1 MHRSIAALLA
11 VSLVQAAAGG
21 IVISE
26 WMYNGAGTSNT
37 GEFVE
42 FTNLGPAPVDMTGW
56 SFDDDSQVAGTV
68 SLSGFGVV
76 LPGQSVILTDEPAAT
91 LATIWNLSGVTI
103 IGGNTANL
111 GRNDQINLFDAG
123 SALVDVLSYG
133 DQNYPGTPRTQ
144 LKSCNIPATDYG
156 YVVPQTSWVL
166 AAVADAYGSW
176 ASTRG
181 EIGSPG
187 VAPIPEPA
195 ALAALLLGGGLFGRR
210 R

>member
-1 MHRSIAALLA
+1 MSRSIAIVLA
-11 VSLVQAAAGG
+11 ACLFQAAVGE

-26 WMYNGAGTSNT
+26 WMYNGAGASNT

-42 FTNLGPAPVDMTGW
+42 FTNIGPTPVDLTGW
-56 SFDDDSQVAGTV
+56 SFDDDSQIPGTI
-68 SLSGFGVV
+68 SLSAFGIVQ
-76 LPGQSVILTDEPAAT
+76 PGQSVILTDEPAAPF
-91 LATIWNLSGVTI
+91 ATIWNLSGVAI
-103 IGGNTANL
+103 IGGNSANL
-111 GRNDQINLFDAG
+111 GRNDQINLFDAS

-156 YVVPQTSWVL
+156 FTVPQTTWTL
-166 AAVADAYGSW
+166 AVVGDAFGSW

-181 EIGSPG
+181 EVGSPG

-195 ALAALLLGGGLFGRR
+195 MPAALVAFGALVGRR